1 MNIVYV
7 TSTYPSLT
15 ETFVAREIERVI
27 QAGNKVAICILKP
40 FIPKSSYKAMRVKN
54 ALEIRFTYNVF
65 LLLICLFKICITK
78 PIAFFKCFAEATISA
93 FRKPSRAHH
102 ILYFFIASAWFASRK
117 ELQGSEFIHCHFLHS
132 ESIATRW
139 LSIFLDVPY
148 GIIAHITRIRFDQRT
163 IKRVVNNASV
173 CIGDT
178 NETVSLLQKYG
189 NTNVILNR
197 NGVDIDHITFKS
209 PAHRLE
215 GISPPLILAVGS
227 FIHCK
232 GFHVLIKACSILNE
246 LGIPFKCKIVGDG
259 VERSVLET
267 LIYGLNMN
275 GEIEMTGAL
284 SMDELLLQYKEA
296 TLLVMPIIP
305 SPSGSDGLPTVIIEA
320 MATGLPV
327 IGTDHAAIPD
337 ILINKETGLLVEPEE
352 PESLALAIKEIIT
365 NEDLYY
371 KVANRGREKVE
382 REFDIRKN
390 SIRLIQLIGSV
401 IRDSM

>member
-40 FIPKSSYKAMRVKN
+40 FIPKTSSKAMRVKN

-65 LLLICLFKICITK
+65 LLLIRLLMICIKK
-78 PIAFFKCFAEATISA
+78 PISFFKCFTELTISSL
-93 FRKPSRAHH
+93 RKPSRAHH
-102 ILYFFIASAWFASRK
+102 ILYFFVAAVWFASRK
-117 ELQGSEFIHCHFLHS
+117 ELQDTEYIHCHFLHS
-132 ESIATRW
+132 ESITTRW
-139 LSIFLDVPY
+139 LSILLDVPY
-148 GIIAHITRIRFDQRT
+148 GITAHITRIRFDQRA
-163 IKRVVNNASV
+163 IKRVVCEASI

-178 NETVSLLQKYG
+178 KETVSLLQKFG
-189 NTNVILNR
+189 NTNVVLNR
-197 NGVDIDHITFKS
+197 NGINIDQITFEPPS
-209 PAHRLE
+209 DRLE
-215 GISPPLILAVGS
+215 GISLPFILAVGS
-227 FIHCK
+227 LIHCK
-232 GFHVLIKACSILNE
+232 GFHVLIKACSILKE

-259 VERSVLET
+259 VDRSVLEK
-267 LIYGLNMN
+267 LIYELYMN
-275 GEIEMTGAL
+275 WEIEITGAL
-284 SMDELLLQYKEA
+284 SMYELLLQYKKS
-296 TLLVMPIIP
+296 TLLIVPSIP
-305 SPSGSDGLPTVIIEA
+305 SHSGSDGLPTVIIEA

-365 NEDLYY
+365 NKNLYC
-371 KVANRGREKVE
+371 KVANKGREKVE

-390 SIRLIQLIGSV
+390 SICLIQLMEST
-401 IRDSM
+401 IRESK